1 MSDIEKT
8 FKELKSAKLVTEVYD
23 AVTKKNSFM
32 LTPKGAE
39 WYSTLS
45 QMFGTSPKKSGAKIN
60 LRMPKKETVNK
71 VMNKTID
78 VMEGIAKFGQQID
91 KMTGGKPKISQFQQG
106 NITGSPSQVKKRRYV
121 KRKKNKRVKRK
132 KRRIKNEKTK
142 NEWGGMEGYRI

>member
-45 QMFGTSPKKSGAKIN
+45 QMFDTPKKSGAKIN

-71 VMNKTID
+71 FLNKGLD
-78 VMEGIAKFGQQID
+78 MFEGVAKFSQQID
-91 KMTGGKPKISQFQQG
+91 KMTGGKPKIPQFQQG
-106 NITGSPSQVKKRRYV
+106 DITGSTTKVKKRRYV